1 MNSLFLTFVQ
11 ITMVFKNISLH
22 SAAWE
27 IKTLQ
32 NNIERLPVKCGYISL
47 FTKMAWLLWLFSPFW
62 PIVIHTGY
70 GDPPPSPP
78 PPPIYFSLPKWMM
91 NSCRGGLNSW
101 VCGRNPS
108 QRRLFKW
115 NWTSSTVLS
124 YGAIFFSFFLV
135 DEIERFLSSFD
146 FDYFKSER
154 V

>member
-47 FTKMAWLLWLFSPFW
+47 FTKMAWLLWLFSFFW
-62 PIVIHTGY
+62 PIVIHTGA
-70 GDPPPSPP
+70 GTPLAPP
-78 PPPIYFSLPKWMM
+78 PPHLLFTTKVNDVY
-91 NSCRGGLNSW
+91 SCRGGLNSW

-108 QRRLFKW
+108 RRRLFKW

-135 DEIERFLSSFD
+135 DEIEKFLSSFD